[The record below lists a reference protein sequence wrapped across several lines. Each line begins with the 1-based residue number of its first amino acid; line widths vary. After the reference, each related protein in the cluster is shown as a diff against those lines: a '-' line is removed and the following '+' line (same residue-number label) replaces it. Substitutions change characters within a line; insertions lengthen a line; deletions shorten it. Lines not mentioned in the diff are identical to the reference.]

1 MTTALKRTVDVVIT
15 NTNTQDPQRTYADSS
30 AAYFAFLRFISISGL
45 LLITLL
51 CILILGLQIGDYELS
66 NDQILRVLVTSE
78 ENVQPTDRI
87 AHLIVH
93 ELRLPR
99 ILLGMMVGA
108 AMGISGV
115 LLQDTMRNA
124 LAEPGLLGVSNGAV
138 LVVAAVTVF
147 ELDVSA
153 TQLPWLAMGGGMIAG
168 TVLLLASTFR
178 MDTTRLVLIG
188 AAMTAMFNS
197 MVIVVISL
205 GEPFDVQV
213 LYRYM
218 VGSLSNRGWDEVN
231 MMLPWFMIGMP
242 LALLT
247 FRPLNLMRLGDD
259 MAAGLGLPVPITR
272 TIIFAISIA
281 LVSSAVAV
289 AGPISFVALVA
300 PHIVRRLLRTT
311 DARRVL
317 PLAALLGAVLLSGAD
332 VFMRRYAPVELPV
345 GLFTIVAGAPLLLIL
360 LRHEIGKVN

>member
-1 MTTALKRTVDVVIT
+1 MTTTLKRSIDLNIQNIT
-15 NTNTQDPQRTYADSS
+15 ADTTASTG
-30 AAYFAFLRFISISGL
+30 AHLALLRFITISGL
-45 LLITLL
+45 LVSILFG
-51 CILILGLQIGDYELS
+51 ILILGLQIGDYDLTNE
-66 NDQILRVLVTSE
+66 QIVRVLFTSE
-78 ENVQPTDRI
+78 DKLTAADRI
-87 AHLIVH
+87 PHLIVH

-108 AMGISGV
+108 AMGVSGV
-115 LLQDTMRNA
+115 MLQDTMRNP

-153 TQLPWLAMGGGMIAG
+153 AQLPWLAMGGGVIAG
-168 TVLLLASTFR
+168 LVLLIASTFR
-178 MDTTRLVLIG
+178 MDTTRLILIG

-218 VGSLSNRGWDEVN
+218 VGSLSNRTWEEVH
-231 MMLPWFMIGMP
+231 MILPWFAIGMP

-247 FRPLNLMRLGDD
+247 FRPLNLLRLGDD
-259 MAAGLGLPVPITR
+259 MAAGLGLPVPLTR
-272 TIIFAISIA
+272 AIILAISIA

-289 AGPISFVALVA
+289 AGPISFVALVS
-300 PHIVRRLLRTT
+300 PHIARRILNTT
-311 DARRVL
+311 DARRIL
-317 PLAALLGAVLLSGAD
+317 PVSALLGAVMLSGAD
-332 VFMRRYAPVELPV
+332 IFMRYYAPVELPV
-345 GLFTIVAGAPLLLIL
+345 GLFTIIAGAPVLLVL
-360 LRHEIGKVN
+360 LRHEIGKVH